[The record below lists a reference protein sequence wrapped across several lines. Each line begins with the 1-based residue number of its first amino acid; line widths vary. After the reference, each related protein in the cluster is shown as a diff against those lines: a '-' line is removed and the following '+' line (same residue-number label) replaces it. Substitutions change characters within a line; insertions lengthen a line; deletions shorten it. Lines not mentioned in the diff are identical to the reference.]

1 MDLDKLTL
9 FGMMKGKLRWLN
21 QRQDVLAQNVA
32 NADTP
37 GYRARD
43 LKAFDFQDM
52 VKRPQNKLNMNA
64 TTAGHLA
71 GRVQRNGV
79 ADETIGPSYET
90 SPDGNAVVLEEQ
102 MGKVGEN
109 QLSHRLITEL
119 YRKQISMLKTAIGKN
134 R

>member
-9 FGMMKGKLRWLN
+9 FGMMKGKMRWLN
-21 QRQDVLAQNVA
+21 QRQEVLAQNIA

-37 GYRARD
+37 NYRPRD
-43 LKAFDFQDM
+43 IKAFDFKDM
-52 VKRPQNKLNMNA
+52 VQAPQNRLNMNA
-64 TTAGHLA
+64 TTAGHLP

-79 ADETIGPSYET
+79 ADEVIGRSYET

-102 MGKVGEN
+102 MGKIGET
-109 QLSHRLITEL
+109 QLGHRLITEL
-119 YRKQISMLKTAIGKN
+119 YRKQISMFKTAIGKN